1 MSFTGRLGTPN
12 SRFADIVFGA
22 VDGFGPG
29 SPDFRAH
36 QLTSTV
42 FRVLFSGQ
50 VTDAA
55 LDPSV
60 YSLGS
65 LAAPGTAHVPSVLSV
80 EFYDELDDSVV
91 LILDAPLTTTKQY
104 SVSVSSVELLSGD
117 YLLSTTRS
125 FTANVVDPPRALG
138 AFLSKRG
145 EVDVL
150 FDKPV
155 GPFSGSATFAIA
167 DAAGGPAFAMTQA
180 TWIAE
185 SIPETTLRLRLPA
198 GTPTALSFVITTSG
212 VTDLS
217 LNHSSEA
224 VPLTLPLRS
233 PLPFSLADLTQL
245 QLTDAF
251 VTDVSSDYFR
261 TANIRVFFSCP
272 VSGAGSIGAWSVSA
286 STAHLHLDDQDGV
299 AAPPATDLPSLITLL
314 NQLKSGYLGHVTEL
328 EQIHVSPLS
337 VTSRDAVDAPDAT
350 DQPSAIFLLNQLLVA
365 IPDHYLRPRIHL
377 YPDTINLFSIPQVD
391 PSDLAGA
398 IAAANLA
405 TASYGTH
412 LLLEYPLQFSTAY
425 HSPVGTITTYCQEAA
440 PDLAFDV
447 SGPFTYFADLRVVLD
462 TEVPSLHVRATLTSE
477 DGGSSCTP
485 SDYTGSIV
493 ARPGG
498 APATVTSSL
507 VSVDRWVDL
516 RTDRNVSLV
525 ADAPMVIVGADGL
538 EIPTDPSVLGS
549 LPALIWAYN
558 QALESYRQHIVPG
571 AAGHQTNDVI
581 NLVSPM
587 DYATLPLSSAMS
599 AANGVRQKMIA
610 HMASATIH
618 YHADPSSI
626 TAPEATDLDS
636 YMALVTDLTQVLASH
651 LVRVGPHLYAGYR
664 MVSAPVFD
672 TIRLSSPSMK
682 DGSTS
687 RALGLLQDS
696 YVYNGPPISPA
707 PSVQAYRS
715 HVERIDV
722 PFTALAVRPSLAS
735 VLPQSGLSFDPVRG
749 PVLGADQVLVFFSKP
764 MREVPV
770 TPMALPIT
778 GGPIQPLGSGWVS
791 PVLASVAVT
800 KMEPIPYSVTAV
812 GLTDQAGNVIY

>member
-1 MSFTGRLGTPN
+1 MPFTGRLGTPN

-22 VDGFGPG
+22 VDGFGPD

-36 QLTSTV
+36 QLTSAA
-42 FRVLFSGQ
+42 FRILFNGQ
-50 VTDAA
+50 VTDSA

-60 YSLGS
+60 YSLAS
-65 LAAPGTAHVPSVLSV
+65 LASPGTAHVPAILSV

-91 LILDAPLTTTKQY
+91 LVLDAPLTTTTQY
-104 SVSVSSVELLSGD
+104 AVSVSSVEMVSSD
-117 YLLSTTRS
+117 YLLNTARS

-155 GPFSGSATFAIA
+155 GPFSGSATFTIA

-180 TWIAE
+180 TWASE
-185 SIPETTLRLRLPA
+185 SIPETTLRLHLPA
-198 GTPTALSFVITTSG
+198 GTPTALSFVIATSG
-212 VTDLS
+212 ITDVS
-217 LNHSSEA
+217 LNHSSET
-224 VPLTLPLRS
+224 VPLTLALRS

-251 VTDVSSDYFR
+251 VTDVSSDFFR
-261 TANIRVFFSCP
+261 TANVRVFFSCP
-272 VSGAGSIGAWSVSA
+272 VSGAASTGAWSVSA
-286 STAHLHLDDQDGV
+286 STAHLHLDAQDGV

-314 NQLKSGYLGHVTEL
+314 NQLRAGYAGHVTAL

-337 VTSRDAVDAPDAT
+337 VTSKDAISAPAAT
-350 DQPSAIFLLNQLLVA
+350 DQLSSVRLLNQLLVA
-365 IPDHYLRPRIHL
+365 IPDHYLRPRVHL

-398 IAAANLA
+398 IAASNLVA
-405 TASYGTH
+405 ASYKTH

-425 HSPVGTITTYCQEAA
+425 HSPVGSITAYCRESA
-440 PDLAFDV
+440 PNLAFDV
-447 SGPFTYFADLRVVLD
+447 SGPYTYFADLRVVLD

-493 ARPGG
+493 ARPGA
-498 APATVTSSL
+498 APAVITSSL

-525 ADAPMVIVGADGL
+525 AGAPMVIVGADGL
-538 EIPTDPSVLGS
+538 EVPTDPTVLGS
-549 LPALIWAYN
+549 LPVLIWAYN
-558 QALESYRQHIVPG
+558 QALEAYQQHIVPG
-571 AAGHQTNDVI
+571 AAGHQVTDVI
-581 NLVSPM
+581 NLVSPT
-587 DYATLPLSSAMS
+587 DYASLPLASSMS
-599 AANGVRQKMIA
+599 AANGVRQKVMA

-618 YHADPSSI
+618 YHADPSAI

-636 YMALVTDLTQVLASH
+636 YMALVADLTQVLASH

-672 TIRLSSPSMK
+672 TVRLSSPSMK
-682 DGSTS
+682 DGSAS
-687 RALGLLQDS
+687 RAVGLLQDS
-696 YVYNGPPISPA
+696 YVYNGPPVVPA
-707 PSVQAYRS
+707 PSVPAYRS
-715 HVERIDV
+715 HVESVDL

-749 PVLGADQVLVFFSKP
+749 PVLGADQVLAFFSKP

-770 TPMALPIT
+770 TPAALPIT

-812 GLTDQAGNVIY
+812 GLTDHAGNLVY